1 MGKKQTF
8 EDAMQKLEE
17 IAAALEDDTIS
28 LDDSLKKFEEGMR
41 LAEFCNKKLEEAR
54 QHVSILLKKE
64 DRFVETPFDDTQND

>member
-28 LDDSLKKFEEGMR
+28 LDDSLKKFEEGMK

-64 DRFVETPFDDTQND
+64 DRFVETPFDDTQNE